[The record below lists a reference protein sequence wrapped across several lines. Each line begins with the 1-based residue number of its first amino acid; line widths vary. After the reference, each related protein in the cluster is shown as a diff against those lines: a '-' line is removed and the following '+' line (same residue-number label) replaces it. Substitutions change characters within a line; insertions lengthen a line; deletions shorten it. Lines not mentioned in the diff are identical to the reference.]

1 MSQHGAPRGG
11 AGWALVITSVAGFMA
26 ALDNLVVTT
35 ALPSIREDLG
45 GALHDLEWT
54 VSAYT
59 LTFAVLL
66 MFGAALGDRFGRRR
80 LFLAGL
86 TVFTGASAAAALAP
100 GIDALIAAR
109 AVQGVG
115 AAVMMPLTLTLLTAA
130 VPTERRGM
138 AYGIWG
144 AVNGLAVASGPLVG
158 GSLTEHISWQWI
170 FWLNVPLGLALLPL
184 ARLRLAESHGTG
196 APLDI
201 RGTLLASGGL
211 FGIVYGLVRGPADG
225 WTDAVVLTA
234 LFAGAALL
242 AGFVVHGTRA
252 AHPMLP
258 MRLFRSRAF
267 AGINAASLLMFL
279 GMFGSIFLLSQYMQG
294 VLGYSPTEAGLRML
308 PWTGMPMLVAPLAGL
323 LSDRIG
329 GRPVVAAGL
338 FLQAAGLAHLAS
350 VVTADA
356 TYAAQLPGL
365 ILGGVGMAL
374 FFAPASA
381 LVMSSVR
388 PREQGIAS
396 GANNALREVGG
407 ALGIAV
413 MGSIFAARGG
423 YESAQ
428 TFVDGLRPAVAV
440 GAGVVGLAGIAA
452 LVVPSGRRS
461 GAEAT
466 PGTAAERTAA
476 DTPAGDT
483 PTGRTVADSPGHG
496 TPTRRTGTDTPAG
509 DTPTRR
515 TAADTPGRD
524 TPRSGTQAAPDTP
537 VPGGVPG
544 PVDPAPAAALTPEPG
559 PATR

>member
-1 MSQHGAPRGG
+1 MSQQTARRGG
-11 AGWALVITSVAGFMA
+11 AAWALVITSVAGFMA

-45 GALHDLEWT
+45 GGLHDLEWT

-80 LFLAGL
+80 LFIAGL
-86 TVFTGASAAAALAP
+86 TVFTGTSAAAAMAP
-100 GIDALIAAR
+100 GIDSLIAAR

-130 VPTERRGM
+130 VPVAKRGM

-158 GSLTEHISWQWI
+158 GTLTEHISWQWI

-196 APLDI
+196 APLDVP
-201 RGTLLASGGL
+201 GTLLASGGL

-225 WTDAVVLTA
+225 WTGSLVLTG
-234 LFAGAALL
+234 LFTGSALL
-242 AGFVVHGTRA
+242 AGFILYSTRA
-252 AHPMLP
+252 KNPMLP

-308 PWTGMPMLVAPLAGL
+308 PWTGMPMLVAPIAGILA
-323 LSDRIG
+323 DRIG
-329 GRPVVAAGL
+329 GRPVVATGL
-338 FLQAAGLAHLAS
+338 FLQALGLGYMA
-350 VVTADA
+350 VVATADA
-356 TYAAQLPGL
+356 SYGSQLPAL
-365 ILGGVGMAL
+365 IVSGIGMAL
-374 FFAPASA
+374 YFAPASH

-388 PREQGIAS
+388 PSEQGIAS

-413 MGSIFAARGG
+413 MASIFAAQGG
-423 YESAQ
+423 YETGQ
-428 TFVDGLRPAVAV
+428 TFVDGMRPALVTGSAVVA
-440 GAGVVGLAGIAA
+440 LAGIAA
-452 LVVPSGRRS
+452 LLI
-461 GAEAT
+461 
-466 PGTAAERTAA
+466 
-476 DTPAGDT
+476 
-483 PTGRTVADSPGHG
+483 
-496 TPTRRTGTDTPAG
+496 PTRRRTERQTQPAE
-509 DTPTRR
+509 PAPVLE
-515 TAADTPGRD
+515 TAAH
-524 TPRSGTQAAPDTP
+524 
-537 VPGGVPG
+537 
-544 PVDPAPAAALTPEPG
+544 
-559 PATR
+559 

>member
-1 MSQHGAPRGG
+1 MSQQTARRGG
-11 AGWALVITSVAGFMA
+11 AAWALVITSVAGFMA

-45 GALHDLEWT
+45 GGLHDLEWT

-80 LFLAGL
+80 MFIAGL
-86 TVFTGASAAAALAP
+86 TVFTGASAAAAMAP
-100 GIDALIAAR
+100 GIDSLIAAR

-130 VPTERRGM
+130 VPVAKRGM

-158 GSLTEHISWQWI
+158 GTLTEHISWQWI

-196 APLDI
+196 APLDVP
-201 RGTLLASGGL
+201 GTLLASGGL

-225 WTDAVVLTA
+225 WTGSLVLTG
-234 LFAGAALL
+234 LFTGFALL
-242 AGFVVHGTRA
+242 AGFILYSTRA
-252 AHPMLP
+252 KNPMLP

-308 PWTGMPMLVAPLAGL
+308 PWTGMPMLVAPIAGILA
-323 LSDRIG
+323 DRIG
-329 GRPVVAAGL
+329 GRPVVATGL
-338 FLQAAGLAHLAS
+338 FLQALGLGYMA
-350 VVTADA
+350 VVATADA
-356 TYAAQLPGL
+356 SYGSQLPAL
-365 ILGGVGMAL
+365 IVSGIGMAL
-374 FFAPASA
+374 YFAPASH

-388 PREQGIAS
+388 PSEQGIAS

-413 MGSIFAARGG
+413 MASIFAAQGG
-423 YESAQ
+423 YETGQ
-428 TFVDGLRPAVAV
+428 TFVDGMRPALVTGSAVVA
-440 GAGVVGLAGIAA
+440 LAGIAA
-452 LVVPSGRRS
+452 LLI
-461 GAEAT
+461 
-466 PGTAAERTAA
+466 
-476 DTPAGDT
+476 
-483 PTGRTVADSPGHG
+483 
-496 TPTRRTGTDTPAG
+496 PTRRRTERQTQPAE
-509 DTPTRR
+509 PAPVLE
-515 TAADTPGRD
+515 TAAH
-524 TPRSGTQAAPDTP
+524 
-537 VPGGVPG
+537 
-544 PVDPAPAAALTPEPG
+544 
-559 PATR
+559 

>member
-1 MSQHGAPRGG
+1 MSQQTARRGG
-11 AGWALVITSVAGFMA
+11 AAWALVITSVAGFMA

-45 GALHDLEWT
+45 GGLHDLEWT

-80 LFLAGL
+80 MFIAGL
-86 TVFTGASAAAALAP
+86 TVFTGTSAAAAMAP
-100 GIDALIAAR
+100 GIDSLIAAR

-130 VPTERRGM
+130 VPVAKRGM

-158 GSLTEHISWQWI
+158 GTLTEHISWQWI

-196 APLDI
+196 APLDVP
-201 RGTLLASGGL
+201 GTLLASGGL

-225 WTDAVVLTA
+225 WTGSLVLTG
-234 LFAGAALL
+234 LFTGSALL
-242 AGFVVHGTRA
+242 AGFILYSTRA
-252 AHPMLP
+252 KNPMLP

-308 PWTGMPMLVAPLAGL
+308 PWTGMPMLVAPIAGILA
-323 LSDRIG
+323 DRIG
-329 GRPVVAAGL
+329 GRPVVATGL
-338 FLQAAGLAHLAS
+338 FLQALGLGYMA
-350 VVTADA
+350 VVATADA
-356 TYAAQLPGL
+356 SYGSQLPAL
-365 ILGGVGMAL
+365 IVSGIGMAL
-374 FFAPASA
+374 YFAPASH

-388 PREQGIAS
+388 PSEQGIAS

-413 MGSIFAARGG
+413 MASIFAAQGG
-423 YESAQ
+423 YETGQ
-428 TFVDGLRPAVAV
+428 TFVDGMRPALVTGSAVVA
-440 GAGVVGLAGIAA
+440 LAGIAA
-452 LVVPSGRRS
+452 LLI
-461 GAEAT
+461 
-466 PGTAAERTAA
+466 
-476 DTPAGDT
+476 
-483 PTGRTVADSPGHG
+483 
-496 TPTRRTGTDTPAG
+496 PTRRRTERQTQPAE
-509 DTPTRR
+509 PAPVLE
-515 TAADTPGRD
+515 TAAH
-524 TPRSGTQAAPDTP
+524 
-537 VPGGVPG
+537 
-544 PVDPAPAAALTPEPG
+544 
-559 PATR
+559 